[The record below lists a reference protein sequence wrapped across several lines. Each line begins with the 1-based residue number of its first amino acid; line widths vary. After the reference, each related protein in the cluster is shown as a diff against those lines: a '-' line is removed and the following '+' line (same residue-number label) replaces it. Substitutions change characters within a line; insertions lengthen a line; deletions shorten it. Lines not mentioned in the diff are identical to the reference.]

1 MEAIETAENGSYGT
15 LHFVYLPEARTEPGI
30 SPSTGRPRLPRRRP
44 QSPLGTFA
52 SCSGEILDWGSGL
65 ATCGNTF
72 VGARRPIDEP
82 KRTVLTSSRYIE
94 GMVPHRGGR

>member
-1 MEAIETAENGSYGT
+1 MGAIETTENGSYET
-15 LHFVYLPEARTEPGI
+15 LHFVDLPEAGKEPGI
-30 SPSTGRPRLPRRRP
+30 SPSTGHPRLPRRRP
-44 QSPLGTFA
+44 QSPMSTFA
-52 SCSGEILDWGSGL
+52 SCSGDILDWGTGL

-82 KRTVLTSSRYIE
+82 TRTVLTSSRYIE

>member
-1 MEAIETAENGSYGT
+1 MEAIETTENGSYET
-15 LHFVYLPEARTEPGI
+15 LHFVDLSEARTEPGI
-30 SPSTGRPRLPRRRP
+30 SSSTGRPRLPRRRP

-52 SCSGEILDWGSGL
+52 SCSGEILDWGSGR

-72 VGARRPIDEP
+72 VGARRQIDEP